1 MIPISLLV
9 AILQYVGFV
18 DYLSIYTKPL
28 FAIIGLPGEAAI
40 VFITSIFVPLYIPI
54 AIIATL
60 PLSMRDI
67 TLLAVMCLIAHNLF
81 VETAVQSKTGSK
93 FAIIFFLRIIMAFVA
108 AYLLNFFLPAAD
120 KVINIKTEAAQTQSF
135 KEMILAWLVSSLWLI
150 FKITLI
156 IYSLMA
162 LQSIMKAYRWL
173 DWLSNLFA
181 PLMKV
186 MGLPKNT
193 SFLWIVA
200 HTLGL
205 AYGSAVM
212 IEESETG
219 RITRYEANLL
229 NYHIAINHS
238 TLEDTMLFVA
248 IGVPFLWMAIPRFIL
263 SIILVWSIRLVY
275 LLK

>member
-1 MIPISLLV
+1 
-9 AILQYVGFV
+9 
-18 DYLSIYTKPL
+18 
-28 FAIIGLPGEAAI
+28 
-40 VFITSIFVPLYIPI
+40 
-54 AIIATL
+54 
-60 PLSMRDI
+60 
-67 TLLAVMCLIAHNLF
+67 
-81 VETAVQSKTGSK
+81 
-93 FAIIFFLRIIMAFVA
+93 MAFVA

-263 SIILVWSIRLVY
+263 SIILVWSIRLIY